1 MLPHKHLGLQHLD
14 KKKQGP
20 KGVQIDLENSRVTC
34 ASQGLHAVLKADLL
48 ARSWLSL
55 PEQLD
60 HSCTEI
66 YLVCKRTWSKRTDLN
81 NVQDVHCSYLVFIV
95 LILYS
100 QY

>member
-14 KKKQGP
+14 EKKQGP

-60 HSCTEI
+60 HSCTETI
-66 YLVCKRTWSKRTDLN
+66 LCARERGARELTS
-81 NVQDVHCSYLVFIV
+81 NVQEVHCSYLVFIV